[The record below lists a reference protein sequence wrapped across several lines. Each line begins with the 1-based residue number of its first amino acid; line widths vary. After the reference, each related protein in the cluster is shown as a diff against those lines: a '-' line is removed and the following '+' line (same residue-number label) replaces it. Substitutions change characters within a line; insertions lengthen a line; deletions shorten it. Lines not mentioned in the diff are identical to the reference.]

1 MKKDYNIMLLLS
13 ILTLAV
19 IASASTMRTASAQTY
34 PGPYY
39 AVEPSQTTM
48 GPSPA
53 IGQTFTVNVTL
64 RNVTH
69 TNVPAGIQG
78 VEIHLTWNTTLIEP
92 ISSTSKVGATG
103 GVLIGPSILYALS
116 PGFYDNQDNM
126 IATAP
131 YTNATHFEVAAA
143 STVGPWWG
151 DGTIAQITFQVDQ
164 QPLPSATCPLA
175 FDYTALRDANA
186 VATTHSRANATYT
199 ISGTAYETVTY
210 NAVNYP
216 VAIVSD
222 SIITAPTSL
231 GLNTTSKSITFNV
244 TSTGSYCNV
253 TIPKTLLSS
262 TVDESNW
269 TITVNG
275 SAVTLPNEV
284 ITDNSTHAFLWF
296 NFTAGNNVIVIS
308 ATQVIPEFAAT
319 NLILFVMATTL
330 IVTATAKTLRRRKF
344 HY

>member
-1 MKKDYNIMLLLS
+1 MKKAYNLMLLLS

-53 IGQTFTVNVTL
+53 IGQTFTVNLTL
-64 RNVTH
+64 HNVTH
-69 TNVPAGIQG
+69 TNIPAGIQG
-78 VEIHLTWNTTLIEP
+78 IEIHLTWNNTLIEP
-92 ISSTSKVGATG
+92 VSSTSKVGLTG
-103 GVLIGPSILYALS
+103 GVLTGPSILYALS

-126 IATAP
+126 IASAP

-151 DGTIAQITFQVDQ
+151 DGTIAQITFQVDE
-164 QPLPSATCPLA
+164 QPLPFATCPIA
-175 FDYTALRDANA
+175 FDFSALRDANA

-199 ISGTAYETVTY
+199 IFGTAYETVTY
-210 NAVNYP
+210 NGVDYP
-216 VAIVSD
+216 VTIVSD
-222 SIITAPTSL
+222 STITAPSSL
-231 GLNTTSKSITFNV
+231 GFNVTAKSITFNV
-244 TSTGSYCNV
+244 TATGGFCNV
-253 TIPKTLLSS
+253 TIPKALLSS

-269 TITVNG
+269 TITVDG
-275 SAVTLPNEV
+275 SPVTSSNEV

-296 NFTAGNNVIVIS
+296 NFTAGYRVITIS

-319 NLILFVMATTL
+319 NLILFLMATTL
-330 IVTATAKTLRRRKF
+330 IVTATATSLRRRKF